1 MNSLTPSR
9 ASVTPIDVSNESK
22 NSIGLTKVPQD
33 KITDMWVLVVDDEAD
48 VSLALKIALE
58 EKGFKVDSFND
69 PTLALGNYKVGIYKL
84 LILDIKMPKMNGF
97 ELFREI
103 RKIDSRVKVCFL
115 TALSELQDYKAF
127 RKEVS
132 PKTGERYYIQKPIEN
147 QEMIKRVTAIIA
159 DSNQT

>member
-1 MNSLTPSR
+1 LNSLTLSR
-9 ASVTPIDVSNESK
+9 ASETPIDINNESK
-22 NSIGLTKVPQD
+22 NGIRLTEVPQD
-33 KITDMWVLVVDDEAD
+33 KITDMRILIVDDEPD
-48 VSLALKIALE
+48 VSLTLKIALE

-69 PTLALGNYKVGIYKL
+69 PTLALWNYKVGIYNL

-103 RKIDSRVKVCFL
+103 RKVDSKVKVCFL
-115 TALSELQDYKAF
+115 TALSELHDYKAF

-132 PKTGERYYIQKPIEN
+132 PKRGERYYIQKPIEN
-147 QEMIKRVTAIIA
+147 QEIIKRVTEIIA